1 MKQLY
6 IYSRLILILLISSLQ
21 LKCNTIQEM
30 ASIPSIIKDWWFS
43 KPQASV
49 NIHSLNYFLTV
60 LKAGIQPA
68 TIPKSC
74 K

>member
-30 ASIPSIIKDWWFS
+30 ASIPSILMSDFKDALDNFAR
-43 KPQASV
+43 KKKIV
-49 NIHSLNYFLTV
+49 Y
-60 LKAGIQPA
+60 
-68 TIPKSC
+68 
-74 K
+74 